1 MQIRIGRF
9 ANTCKLWISVIKLES
24 SNIWE
29 NYLPPVQ
36 YAGMYLA
43 RLNPSVGKTWPV
55 GGWGWTARISDP
67 ASNSSDASRLS
78 RRNNSDPSEL
88 RMPPTHPPTPDQRC
102 ANADQI
108 NTRLPPHD
116 PIFWKKTKLLC
127 FCYFWPLHI
136 CLWKMTIMKM
146 TTVVETSTNIN
157 MTSKNGLKNGSQLR
171 SDQQPWPY

>member
-1 MQIRIGRF
+1 MICHRSSMPE
-9 ANTCKLWISVIKLES
+9 CISQGS
-24 SNIWE
+24 TRRW
-29 NYLPPVQ
+29 
-36 YAGMYLA
+36 A
-43 RLNPSVGKTWPV
+43 RLGRSVGEDEQLGSRIPLPTAPMPAGSR
-55 GGWGWTARISDP
+55 GGITPIHP
-67 ASNSSDASRLS
+67 SSECL
-78 RRNNSDPSEL
+78 
-88 RMPPTHPPTPDQRC
+88 PPTHPPTPDQRC

-116 PIFWKKTKLLC
+116 PIFEKKTKLLC

-171 SDQQPWPY
+171 SDQQP